1 MTEIEHSEPALVPV
15 TNRAPVRADS
25 PTFAELGVRAETVE
39 ALAKAGITRAFAIQE
54 YALPIALRGT
64 DLIGQAPT
72 GTGKTLGF
80 GLPLLEHVTASSEGA
95 DGKPQALVVVPTR
108 ELGLQVARD
117 LQAAGS
123 TRGVRVLPIYGGVAY
138 EPQVDAL
145 KKGVE
150 ILVGTP
156 GRLLDLAKQKQ
167 LKLTSVTSLVLDEAD
182 RMLDLGF
189 LDDVEKILAMLP
201 AQRQTMLFSATMPD
215 PIVALSRRFLHHPV
229 TIHAGHTADSGPSPL
244 TKQVVY
250 RTHPLNKVEMVARIL
265 QARGRGL
272 TMIFTRTKRAADRL
286 AEDLDFRGF
295 AVAAVHGD
303 LGQGARERALR
314 AFRSG
319 KIDVL
324 VATDVAARGLDV
336 SGVTHVLNY
345 DCPED
350 PETYTHRIGRTGR
363 AGATGVAV
371 TFVDWEDMP
380 RWILIDKTLGLGM
393 PQPPETYHTSAAL
406 YSDLDIPADISG
418 TLPTA
423 ERNRAG
429 LAAEVEEDLG
439 GGGRRRERG
448 RGSRRGRPESSGPSG
463 PSSPAGGED
472 RPKRQRRRR
481 RVGDDVSGTPEAPAV
496 DSPRGGSPGAATED
510 DQAPRTRSRR
520 RRTIAEPASTSP
532 DAPSGSAAASAPESA
547 PASPVEALATP
558 VEEAASTARSRSRRR
573 ITESSA
579 EEGSAAAARSR
590 GALGAPAEDEPVAAP
605 RSRRTADDE
614 TGTAPR
620 RRRTAA
626 ANGDD
631 EAGTAPRGRRTAA
644 VADDE
649 SVAEPVG
656 DAPVTKARG
665 RRAVAEE
672 SVEAAEEGAT
682 TPRTRTRRR
691 ATAETVAVVETPAE
705 SGSDTVAAPKR
716 TRRRATAPDAEATA
730 PAAGEVAAAAEEAAP
745 ARTRRRAAPVAV
757 PVFSDGS
764 DQGAVPSE
772 SADADGESD
781 GDEPRRK
788 RRRGTRG
795 NRGSGNGSAEM
806 TGGSEAGV
814 GTTA

>member
-1 MTEIEHSEPALVPV
+1 MTDIENSEPALVPI
-15 TNRAPVRADS
+15 TNRAPVRPDS

-54 YALPIALRGT
+54 YAVPIALRGT

-80 GLPLLEHVTASSEGA
+80 GLPLLERVTAPSEGA
-95 DGKPQALVVVPTR
+95 DGQPQALVVVPTR

-117 LQAAGS
+117 IAAAGS
-123 TRGVRVLPIYGGVAY
+123 TRGIRVLPIYGGVAY
-138 EPQVDAL
+138 EPQVDTL

-167 LKLTSVTSLVLDEAD
+167 LKLGSIRALVLDEAD

-189 LDDVEKILAMLP
+189 LEDVEKILAMLP
-201 AQRQTMLFSATMPD
+201 EQRQTMLFSATMPD

-229 TIHAGHTADSGPSPL
+229 TIHAGHTSESGPSPQ

-272 TMIFTRTKRAADRL
+272 TMIFTRTKRAADRV

-314 AFRSG
+314 AFRAG

-336 SGVTHVLNY
+336 SGVTHVINY

-350 PETYTHRIGRTGR
+350 PDTYTHRIGRTGR

-380 RWILIDKTLGLGM
+380 RWVLIDKTLGLGM

-406 YSDLDIPADISG
+406 FSDLDIPTDISG

-423 ERNRAG
+423 ERSRAG
-429 LAAEVEEDLG
+429 LSAEIEEDLG
-439 GGGRRRERG
+439 GGSRRRDRSRAPSRG
-448 RGSRRGRPESSGPSG
+448 QGQRREG
-463 PSSPAGGED
+463 PSSAPSSDSDD

-481 RVGDDVSGTPEAPAV
+481 RVDEEGPVSGTPVSPADSSAAPASAASSSAALV
-496 DSPRGGSPGAATED
+496 DDAP
-510 DQAPRTRSRR
+510 APRTRSRR
-520 RRTIAEPASTSP
+520 RAGTEPALGTESEAVAETSAEPRTRSRRVTEPELTSDVPSP
-532 DAPSGSAAASAPESA
+532 DGEPVAESA
-547 PASPVEALATP
+547 P
-558 VEEAASTARSRSRRR
+558 
-573 ITESSA
+573 
-579 EEGSAAAARSR
+579 
-590 GALGAPAEDEPVAAP
+590 
-605 RSRRTADDE
+605 
-614 TGTAPR
+614 
-620 RRRTAA
+620 
-626 ANGDD
+626 
-631 EAGTAPRGRRTAA
+631 
-644 VADDE
+644 
-649 SVAEPVG
+649 
-656 DAPVTKARG
+656 
-665 RRAVAEE
+665 
-672 SVEAAEEGAT
+672 
-682 TPRTRTRRR
+682 
-691 ATAETVAVVETPAE
+691 
-705 SGSDTVAAPKR
+705 
-716 TRRRATAPDAEATA
+716 
-730 PAAGEVAAAAEEAAP
+730 
-745 ARTRRRAAPVAV
+745 RTRRRAAPVAV
-757 PVFSDGS
+757 PVFSDGNEQLAAVS
-764 DQGAVPSE
+764 D
-772 SADADGESD
+772 SADPDDSGDDSGDDADR
-781 GDEPRRK
+781 PK
-788 RRRGTRG
+788 RRRRRGARG
-795 NRGSGNGSAEM
+795 NRGSGSGSAEM

-814 GTTA
+814 GTTTDA

>member
-1 MTEIEHSEPALVPV
+1 MTDNIEITEPALVPV
-15 TNRAPVRADS
+15 TNRAPVRPDS

-39 ALAKAGITRAFAIQE
+39 ALAKAGITHAFAIQE
-54 YALPIALRGT
+54 YALPIAMRGT

-80 GLPLLEHVTASSEGA
+80 GLPMLERVTAPSEGA
-95 DGKPQALVVVPTR
+95 DGRPQALIVVPTR

-117 LQAAGS
+117 LAAAGS
-123 TRGVRVLPIYGGVAY
+123 TRGIRVLPIYGGVAY
-138 EPQVDAL
+138 EPQVDVL

-167 LKLTSVTSLVLDEAD
+167 LKLDTVRTLVLDEAD

-189 LDDVEKILAMLP
+189 LEDVEKILAMIP
-201 AQRQTMLFSATMPD
+201 AERQTMLFSATMPD
-215 PIVALSRRFLHHPV
+215 PIVALSRRFLRHPV

-303 LGQGARERALR
+303 LNQGARERALR

-336 SGVTHVLNY
+336 SGVTHVINY

-380 RWILIDKTLGLGM
+380 RWVLIDKSMGLSM
-393 PQPPETYHTSAAL
+393 PQPPETYHTSPAL
-406 YSDLDIPADISG
+406 YSDLDIPTDVSS

-423 ERNRAG
+423 DRSRVG
-429 LAAEVEEDLG
+429 LSAEIEEDLG
-439 GGGRRRERG
+439 GGRRGRRETGPRG
-448 RGSRRGRPESSGPSG
+448 RGGRTRSGSAPSTSGGSGSGPDSG
-463 PSSPAGGED
+463 SSSSDEGSAE

-481 RVGDDVSGTPEAPAV
+481 RVDEDAVAGAETTVADAPAET
-496 DSPRGGSPGAATED
+496 DGAEGERPAGAT
-510 DQAPRTRSRR
+510 RTRSRR
-520 RRTIAEPASTSP
+520 RVATPEFSEAGDSAESS
-532 DAPSGSAAASAPESA
+532 DAPES
-547 PASPVEALATP
+547 
-558 VEEAASTARSRSRRR
+558 
-573 ITESSA
+573 TESS
-579 EEGSAAAARSR
+579 
-590 GALGAPAEDEPVAAP
+590 
-605 RSRRTADDE
+605 DDSDP
-614 TGTAPR
+614 TAPR
-620 RRRTAA
+620 RRR
-626 ANGDD
+626 
-631 EAGTAPRGRRTAA
+631 
-644 VADDE
+644 
-649 SVAEPVG
+649 
-656 DAPVTKARG
+656 
-665 RRAVAEE
+665 
-672 SVEAAEEGAT
+672 
-682 TPRTRTRRR
+682 
-691 ATAETVAVVETPAE
+691 
-705 SGSDTVAAPKR
+705 
-716 TRRRATAPDAEATA
+716 
-730 PAAGEVAAAAEEAAP
+730 
-745 ARTRRRAAPVAV
+745 
-757 PVFSDGS
+757 
-764 DQGAVPSE
+764 
-772 SADADGESD
+772 
-781 GDEPRRK
+781 
-788 RRRGTRG
+788 RRGGRG
-795 NRGSGNGSAEM
+795 NRGSGSGSESAASSDSVAPDSAAPDAVASSAVASSAAASGAAASDSAPADM
-806 TGGSEAGV
+806 SGGSEAGV

>member
-1 MTEIEHSEPALVPV
+1 MTDNIEISEPALVPV
-15 TNRAPVRADS
+15 TNRAPVRPDS

-39 ALAKAGITRAFAIQE
+39 ALAKAGITHAFAIQE

-80 GLPLLEHVTASSEGA
+80 GLPMLERVTAVSEGA
-95 DGKPQALVVVPTR
+95 DGRPQALIVVPTR

-117 LQAAGS
+117 LAAAGS

-167 LKLTSVTSLVLDEAD
+167 LKLDSIKTLVLDEAD

-189 LDDVEKILAMLP
+189 LEDVEKILAMIP
-201 AQRQTMLFSATMPD
+201 EQRQTMLFSATMPD
-215 PIVALSRRFLHHPV
+215 PIVALSRRFLRHPV

-303 LGQGARERALR
+303 LNQGARERALR

-336 SGVTHVLNY
+336 SGVTHVINY

-380 RWILIDKTLGLGM
+380 RWVLIDKSMGLSM
-393 PQPPETYHTSAAL
+393 PQPPETYHTSPAL
-406 YSDLDIPADISG
+406 YSDLDIPTDVSG

-423 ERNRAG
+423 DRSRAG
-429 LAAEVEEDLG
+429 LSAEVEEDLG
-439 GGGRRRERG
+439 GGRRGRRETGGGRG
-448 RGSRRGRPESSGPSG
+448 RGGRSRGGSAPA
-463 PSSPAGGED
+463 PSSSSDEQEGGE

-481 RVGDDVSGTPEAPAV
+481 RVSEDAAAGAETSISEDATAGDSSATADAEADA
-496 DSPRGGSPGAATED
+496 GAQPKT
-510 DQAPRTRSRR
+510 RTRSRR
-520 RRTIAEPASTSP
+520 RATTPAFS
-532 DAPSGSAAASAPESA
+532 DGS
-547 PASPVEALATP
+547 
-558 VEEAASTARSRSRRR
+558 
-573 ITESSA
+573 
-579 EEGSAAAARSR
+579 
-590 GALGAPAEDEPVAAP
+590 EDAAP
-605 RSRRTADDE
+605 TADAADATDAADE
-614 TGTAPR
+614 DGAPR
-620 RRRTAA
+620 RRR
-626 ANGDD
+626 
-631 EAGTAPRGRRTAA
+631 
-644 VADDE
+644 
-649 SVAEPVG
+649 
-656 DAPVTKARG
+656 
-665 RRAVAEE
+665 
-672 SVEAAEEGAT
+672 
-682 TPRTRTRRR
+682 
-691 ATAETVAVVETPAE
+691 
-705 SGSDTVAAPKR
+705 
-716 TRRRATAPDAEATA
+716 
-730 PAAGEVAAAAEEAAP
+730 
-745 ARTRRRAAPVAV
+745 
-757 PVFSDGS
+757 
-764 DQGAVPSE
+764 
-772 SADADGESD
+772 
-781 GDEPRRK
+781 
-788 RRRGTRG
+788 RRGGRG
-795 NRGSGNGSAEM
+795 NRGSGSGSESAAAEAVPAEM